1 MSQPSHSHPSVEP
14 FWWFLFAAGGT
25 VAALFLPIHI
35 LVHGILAPMGLV
47 AENAL
52 SYDRMIAWLS
62 NPIVKLYLLVII
74 VLPLF
79 HAAHRIKFTVIDLGW
94 KISPATISVVCYGTA
109 ALATGATLSLL
120 ARF

>member
-1 MSQPSHSHPSVEP
+1 MSQPSHAHPSVEP

-25 VAALFLPIHI
+25 VAALFVPIHI

-47 AENAL
+47 SDDAL
-52 SYDRMIAWLS
+52 SYDRMIALVS

-79 HAAHRIKFTVIDLGW
+79 HAAHRIKFTIVDLGW
-94 KISPATISVVCYGTA
+94 KISTATLSVVCYGGA